1 MRETVYLLLIWLGVA
16 SALAL
21 VLFGWDK
28 LMAKL
33 HRRRV
38 PEAALLGCALLGG
51 SAGAALGMALFRH
64 KTRKPLFRR
73 FVPLRPRRFAALG
86 RAGRLSAGP
95 ACLPCRFPA
104 SEAGFCFSRKFCS
117 TSC

>member
-1 MRETVYLLLIWLGVA
+1 MKEPVYLLLVWLGVT
-16 SALAL
+16 SALAF

-51 SAGAALGMALFRH
+51 SAGGMLGMALFRH
-64 KTRKPLFRR
+64 KIRKPLFRR
-73 FVPLRPRRFAALG
+73 FVPLCLIAHAALL
-86 RAGRLSAGP
+86 AWA
-95 ACLPCRFPA
+95 A
-104 SEAGFCFSRKFCS
+104 FS
-117 TSC
+117 T

>member
-1 MRETVYLLLIWLGVA
+1 MKDSVYLLLIWLGVT
-16 SALAL
+16 SVLAF

-51 SAGAALGMALFRH
+51 SAGALLGMALFRH
-64 KTRKPLFRR
+64 KIRKPPFRYG
-73 FVPLRPRRFAALG
+73 VPLMLAAHAALLFYA
-86 RAGRLSAGP
+86 AGQG
-95 ACLPCRFPA
+95 
-104 SEAGFCFSRKFCS
+104 
-117 TSC
+117 

>member
-1 MRETVYLLLIWLGVA
+1 MRQPYSYRKELPMGETVYYLLIWLGVT
-16 SALAL
+16 SALAF

-51 SAGAALGMALFRH
+51 SAGGMLGMAVFHH
-64 KTRKPLFRR
+64 KTRKPLFRHL
-73 FVPLRPRRFAALG
+73 V
-86 RAGRLSAGP
+86 P
-95 ACLPCRFPA
+95 ACLLAHAALLAWSAARL
-104 SEAGFCFSRKFCS
+104 
-117 TSC
+117 